1 MISSDP
7 EKFRC
12 LVRARKPYLEYLTFL
27 KYLVYTS
34 LISKTPKKLTQKT
47 LKYMLKLLYHVGN
60 HSNVVKMFFCKTK
73 KKQKKK
79 IKPNFFKIFYFYIF
93 GSSLFLC
100 LFEKIYCGGI
110 LKSITSSNTNFEN

>member
-73 KKQKKK
+73 KNKRKKLNPTSSK
-79 IKPNFFKIFYFYIF
+79 YSISIF
-93 GSSLFLC
+93 LEVLC